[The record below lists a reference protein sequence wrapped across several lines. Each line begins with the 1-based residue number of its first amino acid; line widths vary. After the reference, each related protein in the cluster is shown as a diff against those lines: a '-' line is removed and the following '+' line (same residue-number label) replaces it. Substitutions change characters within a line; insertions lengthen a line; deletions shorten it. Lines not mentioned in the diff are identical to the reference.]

1 MSDWHP
7 ESDELVALAL
17 GDVTSDEQDQLTAH
31 LATCTE
37 CRDEYAALS
46 DGVQQVLT
54 ATPAVAPP
62 AGFSG
67 RVLAAMAA
75 AEGPTVTRI
84 DSVRP
89 RRRTFVLVAA
99 AAIVLGLAVGVGGTL
114 AATTMRQRVVATD
127 HVPVAAQMLNSKG
140 ESVGSAG
147 LATLDGR
154 NYLLINVT
162 TGRPGASYE
171 CILVGE
177 DGKRTSGG
185 SWSLTDKYG
194 TGVASGSWLV
204 PLSGTQPA
212 SVELV
217 SPSGAVWS
225 RSTF

>member
-7 ESDELVALAL
+7 ESDELVELAL
-17 GDVTSDEQDQLTAH
+17 GDVTSEASERLTAH
-31 LATCTE
+31 LTTCAE

-46 DGVQQVLT
+46 DGVQHVLT
-54 ATPAVAPP
+54 ATPALAPP

-75 AEGPTVTRI
+75 EKPGASVTELRP
-84 DSVRP
+84 VP

-99 AAIVLGLAVGVGGTL
+99 AIVLGLALGVGGTL
-114 AATTMRQRVVATD
+114 AATTMRQKVVATD
-127 HVPVAAQMLNSKG
+127 HVPVAAQLLNSKG
-140 ESVGSAG
+140 EAVGSAG

-154 NYLLINVT
+154 SYLLINIT

-171 CILVGE
+171 CVLVGK
-177 DGKRTSGG
+177 DGTRTSGG
-185 SWSLTDKYG
+185 SWSLTDEYG

-204 PLSGTQPA
+204 PLTGDQPQ

-217 SPSGAVWS
+217 TKSGTVWS
-225 RSTF
+225 KGSF

>member
-1 MSDWHP
+1 MSEWHP

-17 GDVTSDEQDQLTAH
+17 GDVTSDASEQLTAH
-31 LATCTE
+31 LATCAE

-46 DGVQQVLT
+46 DGVQQVLV

-75 AEGPTVTRI
+75 AEGPTVTRLE
-84 DSVRP
+84 SVRP

-99 AAIVLGLAVGVGGTL
+99 AIVLGLALGVGGTL
-114 AATTMRQRVVATD
+114 AATTTRQRVVAAD
-127 HVPVAAQMLNSKG
+127 HVPVAAQLLNSKG

-154 NYLLINVT
+154 SYLLINVIA
-162 TGRPGASYE
+162 GRPGASYE
-171 CILVGE
+171 CILVGQ

-185 SWSLTDKYG
+185 SWSLTDEYS

-204 PLSGTQPA
+204 PVTGAQPT

-217 SPSGAVWS
+217 SPSGTVWAKS
-225 RSTF
+225 GF

>member
-7 ESDELVALAL
+7 ESDELVELAL
-17 GDVTSDEQDQLTAH
+17 GDAPSDDSERLTAH
-31 LATCTE
+31 LATCAE
-37 CRDEYAALS
+37 CRDEYAELS
-46 DGVQQVLT
+46 DGVQQVLV

-67 RVLAAMAA
+67 RVLEAMAA
-75 AEGPTVTRI
+75 AEGATVTRI
-84 DSVRP
+84 ESVRP

-99 AAIVLGLAVGVGGTL
+99 AILLGLALGVGATV
-114 AATTMRQRVVATD
+114 AATSARQRVVATD
-127 HVPVAAQMLNSKG
+127 HVPVAAQLLNSKG

-154 NYLLINVT
+154 SYLLINVT

-171 CILVGE
+171 CILVGK
-177 DGKRTSGG
+177 DGARRSGG
-185 SWSLTDKYG
+185 SWSLTDEYG

-204 PLSGTQPA
+204 PLSGDQPA

-217 SPSGAVWS
+217 TKSGTVWS
-225 RSTF
+225 KGSF

>member
-1 MSDWHP
+1 MSDRHP
-7 ESDELVALAL
+7 EADELVALAL
-17 GDVTSDEQDQLTAH
+17 GDVTSDEQEQLSAH
-31 LATCTE
+31 LATCAE
-37 CRDEYAALS
+37 CRDEYATLA

-84 DSVRP
+84 ESVRP
-89 RRRTFVLVAA
+89 RRRMYVLVA
-99 AAIVLGLAVGVGGTL
+99 AAIVLGLAIGVGGTL
-114 AATTMRQRVVATD
+114 AATTIRQRVVATD
-127 HVPVAAQMLNSKG
+127 HVPVASQLLNSKG
-140 ESVGSAG
+140 DSVGSAG
-147 LATLDGR
+147 LATWDGR
-154 NYLLINVT
+154 SYLLINVT

-177 DGKRTSGG
+177 DGTRTSGG
-185 SWSLTDKYG
+185 SWSLTDEYS

-204 PLSGTQPA
+204 PLSGTLPA

-217 SPSGAVWS
+217 TASGNVWS
-225 RSTF
+225 RGTF

>member
-7 ESDELVALAL
+7 ESDELVSLAL
-17 GDVTSDEQDQLTAH
+17 GDVTSETSEQLTAH
-31 LATCTE
+31 LATCAE

-46 DGVQQVLT
+46 DGVQQVLV

-75 AEGPTVTRI
+75 ADGPTVTRI
-84 DSVRP
+84 ESVRP
-89 RRRTFVLVAA
+89 RRRTFVLVA

-127 HVPVAAQMLNSKG
+127 HVPVAAQLLNAKG

-154 NYLLINVT
+154 SYLLINVT

-171 CILVGE
+171 CVLVGQ

-185 SWSLTDKYG
+185 SWSLTDEYG
-194 TGVASGSWLV
+194 TGVASGSWVV
-204 PLSGTQPA
+204 PVTGAQPA

-217 SPSGAVWS
+217 SPSGNVWS

>member
-17 GDVTSDEQDQLTAH
+17 GDVTSDESEHLTAH
-31 LATCTE
+31 LASCAD

-46 DGVQQVLT
+46 DGVSQVLT

-84 DSVRP
+84 ESVRP

-99 AAIVLGLAVGVGGTL
+99 AIVLGLALGAGGTL
-114 AATTMRQRVVATD
+114 AATSIRQRVVATD
-127 HVPVAAQMLNSKG
+127 HVPVAAQLLNSKG

-154 NYLLINVT
+154 SYLLINVT
-162 TGRPGASYE
+162 SGRPGASYE
-171 CILVGE
+171 CILVGQ

-185 SWSLTDKYG
+185 SWSLTDEYG

-204 PLSGTQPA
+204 PVAGAQPA

-217 SPSGAVWS
+217 SPSGNVWS

>member
-1 MSDWHP
+1 MSDVHP
-7 ESDELVALAL
+7 ESDELMALAL
-17 GDVTSDEQDQLTAH
+17 GDVTSDEQEQLTAH
-31 LATCTE
+31 LALCAE
-37 CRDEYAALS
+37 CRDEYAALA

-75 AEGPTVTRI
+75 AEGPAVTSLE
-84 DSVRP
+84 SVRP
-89 RRRTFVLVAA
+89 RRRTYVLVA
-99 AAIVLGLAVGVGGTL
+99 AAIVLGLAIGVGGTL
-114 AATTMRQRVVATD
+114 AATTIRQRVVATD
-127 HVPVAAQMLNSKG
+127 RVPVAAQLLNSKG
-140 ESVGSAG
+140 DSVGSVG

-154 NYLLINVT
+154 GYVVINVT

-171 CILVGE
+171 CVLVGQ

-185 SWSLTDKYG
+185 SWSLTDEYG

-204 PLSGTQPA
+204 PLSGNQPV

-217 SPSGAVWS
+217 SPSGNVWS
-225 RSTF
+225 RGSF

>member
-1 MSDWHP
+1 MSDVHP
-7 ESDELVALAL
+7 ESDELMALAL
-17 GDVTSDEQDQLTAH
+17 GDVTSDEQEQLTAH
-31 LATCTE
+31 LALCAQ
-37 CRDEYAALS
+37 CRDEYAALA

-75 AEGPTVTRI
+75 AEGPAVTSLE
-84 DSVRP
+84 SVRP
-89 RRRTFVLVAA
+89 RRRTYVLVA
-99 AAIVLGLAVGVGGTL
+99 AAIVLGLAIGVGGTL
-114 AATTMRQRVVATD
+114 AATTIRQRVVATD
-127 HVPVAAQMLNSKG
+127 RVPVAAQLLNSKG
-140 ESVGSAG
+140 DSVGSVG

-154 NYLLINVT
+154 GYVVINVT

-171 CILVGE
+171 CVLVGQ

-185 SWSLTDKYG
+185 SWSLTDEYG

-204 PLSGTQPA
+204 PLSGNQPV

-217 SPSGAVWS
+217 SPSGNVWS
-225 RSTF
+225 RGSF

>member
-17 GDVTSDEQDQLTAH
+17 GDVTSVEQEQLTGH
-31 LATCTE
+31 LATCAE

-46 DGVQQVLT
+46 DGVSQVLT
-54 ATPAVAPP
+54 ATPALAPP

-75 AEGPTVTRI
+75 ADGPTVTDI
-84 DSVRP
+84 ASVRP

-99 AAIVLGLAVGVGGTL
+99 AIVLGLALGVGGTL
-114 AATTMRQRVVATD
+114 AATTLRQRAVATE
-127 HVPVAAQMLNSKG
+127 HVPVAAQLLNAKG

-154 NYLLINVT
+154 SYLLINVT

-171 CILVGE
+171 CILVGRN
-177 DGKRTSGG
+177 GARTSGG
-185 SWSLTDKYG
+185 SWSLTDEYG

-204 PLSGTQPA
+204 PVTGAHPA

-217 SPSGAVWS
+217 SPSGNVWAKS
-225 RSTF
+225 GF